1 MSTSSSPT
9 TSVPNEGVPIEI
21 PDSDHSSSNKK
32 QHYPVMQ
39 LLAPLVVVSAV
50 SVALGLLPYLRV
62 RHYLVRHGRVLER
75 VDDGNRRLA
84 EYIRSRDVNTTAYRM
99 QQHKSQSDVHLR
111 LEQIEDKYQR
121 LETVSREQATALD
134 SIRNQLEEAN
144 ARGRELEQ

>member
-1 MSTSSSPT
+1 MSTSGPPT

-21 PDSDHSSSNKK
+21 LESDQSSSNKK
-32 QHYPVMQ
+32 HHSPVTQ
-39 LLAPLVVVSAV
+39 LLTPLLVVSVV

-62 RHYLVRHGRVLER
+62 RHHLVRHGRILER
-75 VDDGNRRLA
+75 MDGGNRRLA

-111 LEQIEDKYQR
+111 LEQIEEKYQH

-144 ARGRELEQ
+144 ARGKDLEQ